1 VLITAN
7 NCDWPNPAHF
17 SPSLSWVLPAFL
29 GGAKCCQNVK
39 KKKKKGEYFVTGF
52 QNFPRKSPNLEKKIT
67 MFGL

>member
-1 VLITAN
+1 LAKPSSFQPVTQLG
-7 NCDWPNPAHF
+7 
-17 SPSLSWVLPAFL
+17 SPSIF